1 LQAYSLTI
9 QGPRSASPVWVPA
22 VDMPRTPVIR
32 NALGGQIASHKNAMV
47 AVRTKIQQKVDSA
60 DVPWLHIIILY
71 IYIIYIIYMTSYV
84 TDDY

>member
-1 LQAYSLTI
+1 
-9 QGPRSASPVWVPA
+9 
-22 VDMPRTPVIR
+22 
-32 NALGGQIASHKNAMV
+32 
-47 AVRTKIQQKVDSA
+47 VDSV